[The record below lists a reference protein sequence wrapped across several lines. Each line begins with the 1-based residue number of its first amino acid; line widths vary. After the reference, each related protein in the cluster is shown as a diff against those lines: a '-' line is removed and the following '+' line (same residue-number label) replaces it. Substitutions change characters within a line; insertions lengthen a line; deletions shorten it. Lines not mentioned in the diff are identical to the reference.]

1 LREWS
6 KQREERVIERI
17 PKSIFAAA
25 VVLGPIVLVCL
36 AYSQPGYFT
45 SQTYLGGLLLFEL
58 LAAAVWMYRRF
69 FFPVVIVA
77 FLLAGVDLPGASIWT
92 AARWL
97 ILGVGA
103 LVGSVIMLKDRRYH
117 FGLFHVLALLAVLA
131 ALVSAAVSRY
141 TSLSLL
147 KVLSL
152 LLLFVYA
159 GTGARLAVTGR
170 ENRFFSGLLI
180 GCEVFVGAIAAC
192 YFVGI
197 EVMGN
202 PNSLGAVMGVVGAPI
217 LLWGT
222 LVSEKPFVLR
232 RRLALYAIAMYLT
245 FASHARAGWVAAS
258 VSCALLCLALRRYKL
273 LSQGVVFIV
282 ILVATAAI
290 IQPEAFSRTVSSLN
304 SEVVYK
310 RKDPNAGLLAS
321 RESPW
326 QDAVD
331 AINSHLWF
339 GTGFGTSDNGQD
351 LPESGGNF
359 STISTVSREHG
370 SSYLAITT
378 WVGMVGVL
386 PFLMILLLLL
396 RKILQTVVWMLGT
409 GNPSHPAV
417 PLAMV
422 MMAGMLHA
430 GLEDWMFAPGYYVC
444 VFYWSMAFVF
454 VDQVSSLPL
463 ADSRRASFWRAY
475 PISRMRS
482 RSSGSIDGR
491 PVSL

>member
-17 PKSIFAAA
+17 PKSIFVAA

-45 SQTYLGGLLLFEL
+45 SQTYLGGLLLLEL

-69 FFPVVIVA
+69 FFPVVMVA

-103 LVGSVIMLKDRRYH
+103 LVGSVIMLKDRQYH

-180 GCEVFVGAIAAC
+180 GCEVFVGAIATC

-202 PNSLGAVMGVVGAPI
+202 PNSLGAVMGIVGAPI

-222 LVSEKPFVLR
+222 LVSEKTFVLR

-245 FASHARAGWVAAS
+245 FASHARAGLVAAL

-273 LSQGVVFIV
+273 LMQGVVFIL
-282 ILVATAAI
+282 ILVAAAAI

-304 SEVVYK
+304 SEIVYK
-310 RKDPNAGLLAS
+310 GKDPGAGLLAS

-331 AINSHLWF
+331 TIKSHFWF

-351 LPESGGNF
+351 LSESGGSF
-359 STISTVSREHG
+359 STISTASREHG

-422 MMAGMLHA
+422 MVAGMLHA

-454 VDQVSSLPL
+454 VDQVPSLAL
-463 ADSRRASFWRAY
+463 ADSRRSFFWRA
-475 PISRMRS
+475 
-482 RSSGSIDGR
+482 
-491 PVSL
+491 